1 MMTGEK
7 MAHPDDKAHHCSSK
21 TTAHDV
27 HLTSSDNLCLCR
39 GAPRVRG
46 MYSDRSSG
54 RDRDRGYSDIR
65 GRERNERRSSPGE
78 CLEVSPA
85 LQMRKTCKPAQ
96 LCLMPVIEALATY
109 PKG

>member
-7 MAHPDDKAHHCSSK
+7 MAHRDDEAHRRSSK
-21 TTAHDV
+21 ITPHAV
-27 HLTSSDNLCLCR
+27 HLTNSDNLCYCR

-54 RDRDRGYSDIR
+54 RDRDRGYGDVR
-65 GRERNERRSSPGE
+65 GRERYERRSSPGE

-96 LCLMPVIEALATY
+96 LCLMPVLEALATY